1 MGRCWLW
8 LLTLGLAG
16 CAGYAIGP
24 IQPSFMRDVHRLAV
38 PIFENRTVEP
48 GIEALVTTTI
58 IRQLQQDG
66 TYQITGADRADA
78 EVRGAITDVV
88 RAQIRA
94 VTGNVLASAEFS
106 LTVRLHLDVYSNRTN
121 GIIAQ
126 KDVEGTS
133 RFFVGNDPT
142 SQERDA
148 IPLAVQDA
156 AVQAASYLSEG
167 W

>member
-1 MGRCWLW
+1 
-8 LLTLGLAG
+8 
-16 CAGYAIGP
+16 
-24 IQPSFMRDVHRLAV
+24 VHRLAV
-38 PIFENRTVEP
+38 PMFENHTVEP
-48 GIEALVTTTI
+48 GVEALVTTTV

-78 EVRGAITDVV
+78 EVRGAVTDV
-88 RAQIRA
+88 RRSQIRS
-94 VTGNVLASAEFS
+94 VTGNVLASREFG
-106 LTVRLHLDVYSNRTN
+106 LTVRLHLEVFNTRTN
-121 GIIAQ
+121 GVIAQ
-126 KDVEGTS
+126 KDVDGTS

-142 SQERDA
+142 SQEREA

>member
-1 MGRCWLW
+1 MGGRWTW
-8 LLTLGLAG
+8 LLCLSLAG
-16 CAGYAIGP
+16 CAGYTIGP
-24 IQPSFMRDVHRLAV
+24 IQPGFMRDVHRLAV

-48 GIEALVTTTI
+48 GIETLVTTTM

-78 EVRGAITDVV
+78 ELRGAITDVL
-88 RAQIRA
+88 RAQIRS
-94 VTGNVLASAEFS
+94 VTGNVLASSEFS
-106 LTVRLHLDVYSNRTN
+106 LTVRLHLEVFSNRTN
-121 GIIAQ
+121 GVIAQ
-126 KDVEGTS
+126 KDVDGSS

-156 AVQAASYLSEG
+156 AVQATSFLSEG